1 MARQT
6 IRSEGNKAEV
16 EFLKLVDGARL
27 SDNPRRGDVIV
38 PVDGKDFYVEIKECH
53 AKPSGTG
60 TINQVRPIK
69 YICCVIWAPKHGYW
83 YVLSPDQLVRF
94 AAEKKRGQHTEIP
107 FECMNFS
114 LSSLDE
120 EYHTKC
126 KGKNLAKVVV
136 EAVRRGETHAS
147 LRALMNDAFQEIRAM
162 SEKYKQAVKEH
173 RV

>member
-6 IRSEGNKAEV
+6 IRGEGHKAEV
-16 EFLKLVDGARL
+16 EFVKLVDGARF
-27 SDNPRRGDVIV
+27 SDKSKRGDVIV
-38 PVDGKDFYVEIKECH
+38 HVDGKDFYVEIKECH
-53 AKPSGTG
+53 AKPGKTG

-69 YICCVIWAPKHGYW
+69 YICCVIWAPEQGCW

-94 AAEKKRGQHTEIP
+94 AAEKPRGHHNEIP

-114 LSSLDE
+114 LRSLDE
-120 EYHTKC
+120 KYHTKC

-136 EAVRRGETHAS
+136 ETVRRGETHAS

>member
-6 IRSEGNKAEV
+6 IRGEGQKAKV

-27 SDNPRRGDVIV
+27 SDNPKRGNVIV
-38 PVDGKDFYVEIKECH
+38 QVDGNDFYVQIRECH
-53 AKPSGTG
+53 AKPGGTG
-60 TINQVRPIK
+60 SINQVRPIK
-69 YICCVIWAPKHGYW
+69 YICCVVYAPLQGCW

-94 AAEKKRGQHTEIP
+94 AAEKPRGHHNEIP

-114 LSSLDE
+114 VRSLDE
-120 EYHTKC
+120 KYHTKC
-126 KGKNLAKVVV
+126 NGKNLEKVVV

-147 LRALMNDAFQEIRAM
+147 LRALMNDALQEIRTI
-162 SEKYKQAVKEH
+162 SEKYKRSVKEH